1 MFKHSDKHK
10 AFFWHIHKT
19 GGSYVEHVL
28 ERYYNFGINMAE
40 VEDEKI
46 EKKEFIIDNDDD
58 LENIMKELVDEM
70 EENKIKKKN
79 RSKELWEKNTMIK
92 KKLESIKGD
101 IDWKEKRWTILAED
115 SKKKKEELVNVEE
128 FKIKVDDEEEEQDVL
143 LFDWN
148 NEKELEKRKEKQKK
162 NSKKWNKKDDEQ
174 KGGLAGAIENR
185 MREKLASYMQI
196 PLEKWQTYFK
206 SCIVRNPYDRAIS
219 SYEFLTQRYGDR
231 RGHPDL
237 DKKECDFKYFFKNE
251 ERLNSNGYMH
261 FHAYASQSQ
270 NIRDS
275 KYGIKMDF
283 IGKYENLEW
292 DLMEILKKI
301 GITKF
306 PHLKMVKNNIHI
318 NKSKKNTI
326 TSYYDEETLKIVNE
340 LFKEDFEQFDYPMF
354 ENVND
359 LNEYLLELRDE
370 EKNKNS
376 LKKLLDEYYL
386 DEYDTYE
393 ESFIDEFMMSSEQK
407 KFRFKKDKMEYALKK
422 EEKIEEIKNKKKE
435 KGIDE
440 KVEEGDHINIILNRD
455 HAEGE
460 FPVCKKKEEE
470 EKKEE
475 EDDEDNKEEEKDTGF
490 IYFNKTCLDC
500 GEVHDDEDEEEEKE
514 GKEKEEEKEGKE
526 KEEENKDKE
535 VNEKD

>member
-10 AFFWHIHKT
+10 AIFWHIHKT

-40 VEDEKI
+40 VEDKNI

-58 LENIMKELVDEM
+58 LENIMKELINEMDEKKTQQKDM
-70 EENKIKKKN
+70 RKKN
-79 RSKELWEKNTMIK
+79 LLVKKELEAR
-92 KKLESIKGD
+92 KGE
-101 IDWKEKRWTILAED
+101 INWKEKRWTILTED
-115 SKKKKEELVNVEE
+115 SKKKKEDLENVEE
-128 FKIKVDDEEEEQDVL
+128 FMLEIEGEEEKVEVL
-143 LFDWN
+143 LFDWK

-162 NSKKWNKKDDEQ
+162 SSKKWNKKDDEK
-174 KGGLAGAIENR
+174 KGGLAAAIENR
-185 MREKLASYMQI
+185 KREKLPSYMQI

-219 SYEFLTQRYGDR
+219 SYEFLTQRYGDK

-270 NIRDS
+270 NIRDT
-275 KYGIKMDF
+275 KYGITMDF

-292 DLMEILKKI
+292 DVLEILKKI
-301 GITKF
+301 GINKF

-318 NKSKKNTI
+318 NKSKKNSI

-340 LFKEDFEQFDYPMF
+340 LFKEDFDQFGYPMF
-354 ENVND
+354 SNVND
-359 LNEYLLELRDE
+359 LNKYLLELRDE

-376 LKKLLDEYYL
+376 IQKLLDEYYL

-393 ESFIDEFMMSSEQK
+393 ESFIDDFMMSTEQK

-422 EEKIEEIKNKKKE
+422 EEKIEEIKIKKKE

-440 KVEEGDHINIILNRD
+440 KVEEGDHINIILNREM
-455 HAEGE
+455 AEGE

-475 EDDEDNKEEEKDTGF
+475 EGEEEKNNEDSGVM
-490 IYFNKTCLDC
+490 YFHKICNCCNSD
-500 GEVHDDEDEEEEKE
+500 DEEEDEK
-514 GKEKEEEKEGKE
+514 KEQ
-526 KEEENKDKE
+526 EENKKE
-535 VNEKD
+535 KIE